1 MKTKSPLIRMLWSV
15 GYVTVAVV
23 GLRIAT
29 AEPSRVQD
37 PPQRDRTVV
46 RKSWSVEPVKVVAA
60 RNKKKASIEIS
71 KAFDDDDD
79 WLDGFVVTVRN
90 GSDKI
95 VTAVTIEMIFPREPG
110 DNRKNFLEELHFGPS
125 PMAPEYIYRD
135 PNKVIKPGET
145 GDLEIGPKVYSSI
158 KDALRKLDY
167 PNSIRRVELRMREVG
182 FEDGSVLLSG
192 TVWIQDRNSPNDPTK
207 KIRANKAKAPGARH
221 HATRVLC
228 GISKTPYSHSKP
240 IALLNTAQS
249 ACFEQGWTD
258 QSYCGLEGT
267 GSFGSTACRV
277 SADNLDVENDGLY
290 TYGPSFDTHCQRFDA
305 STQSYIDCAFIEE
318 TIRYSACCSALDC
331 EDPDPNAVAVDSC
344 SGCPED
350 YDQVGNCCYPSGVGC
365 GKGNCL
371 CDYADVYN
379 CQQYGALPH
388 KGSYEATYEADGV
401 FASKSFPT

>member
-1 MKTKSPLIRMLWSV
+1 MLWSV

-46 RKSWSVEPVKVVAA
+46 RKPWSVEPVKVVAA

-182 FEDGSVLLSG
+182 FEDGSALSSG
-192 TVWIQDRNSPNDPTK
+192 TLFVPDPNNPNDPTK
-207 KIRANKAKAPGARH
+207 RIPVSQPTPANYQRAVVKWARV
-221 HATRVLC
+221 R
-228 GISKTPYSHSKP
+228 
-240 IALLNTAQS
+240 N
-249 ACFEQGWTD
+249 
-258 QSYCGLEGT
+258 
-267 GSFGSTACRV
+267 
-277 SADNLDVENDGLY
+277 
-290 TYGPSFDTHCQRFDA
+290 
-305 STQSYIDCAFIEE
+305 
-318 TIRYSACCSALDC
+318 
-331 EDPDPNAVAVDSC
+331 
-344 SGCPED
+344 
-350 YDQVGNCCYPSGVGC
+350 
-365 GKGNCL
+365 
-371 CDYADVYN
+371 
-379 CQQYGALPH
+379 
-388 KGSYEATYEADGV
+388 
-401 FASKSFPT
+401 